1 MIMESDDFE
10 ALKRLI
16 EKTLHIKC
24 QNYKEAYIRRRLL
37 SRMRSCGCESYDAYL
52 RYLRDNPAEFERL
65 RNALTINVTE
75 FYRDPEVF
83 DLVRQELFPTI
94 LKNRGRIRLWCAGCS
109 SGEEAYTLAMLLAE
123 NLGLSNT
130 RNAMIYATDIDEQ
143 VLARA
148 KEGVYDEKAL
158 AKVPEALIRKH
169 LIKKEDGLYEVRPHL
184 RSMIRFS
191 RHDLMTGQPIA
202 RSLDMVSCRNVT
214 IYFTEGQKNDLARLF
229 HGSLSPGGFYVMGKT
244 EYLAREVDHLF
255 RTHNSV
261 QKVFVRDG

>member
-1 MIMESDDFE
+1 MENDDFD
-10 ALKRLI
+10 AIKRLI

-37 SRMRSCGCESYDAYL
+37 SRMRSSGCDTYDAYL
-52 RYLRDNPAEFERL
+52 RYLRENPAEFELL

-83 DLVRQELFPTI
+83 DLVHRELFPTI

-109 SGEEAYTLAMLLAE
+109 SGEEAYTLAILLAE
-123 NLGLSNT
+123 TLGISNT
-130 RNAMIYATDIDEQ
+130 RNATIYATDIDEM

-148 KEGVYDEKAL
+148 KEGVYDPKAL
-158 AKVPEALIRKH
+158 TKVPEALVRKH
-169 LIKKEDGLYEVRPHL
+169 LIRREDGLFEVRPHL

-202 RSLDMVSCRNVT
+202 RYLDMVSCRNVT
-214 IYFTEGQKNDLARLF
+214 IYFTEEQKNDLTRLF
-229 HGSLSPGGFYVMGKT
+229 HSALTPGGFYVMGKT

-261 QKVFVRDG
+261 QKVFIREG